1 MLDTKKRIEEVAEK
15 SSDGGK
21 AVGLFLLELI
31 EKEPQAAKDIEKALD
46 GGKTLDGGYKE
57 ISDYAKKVSPNAPTV
72 VLPEK
77 AAELVRGYMEI
88 REHREEKRSIFD
100 ML

>member
-1 MLDTKKRIEEVAEK
+1 MEIKKRIEEMAEK

-21 AVGLFLLELI
+21 AVGLFLCELI
-31 EKEPQAAKDIEKALD
+31 EKEHGAAADIEEALD
-46 GGKTLDGGYKE
+46 GGKTLDGGYE
-57 ISDYAKKVSPNAPTV
+57 AIAAYAKKKSPNAPTV